1 MKSLLSSKRSKAI
14 CVIGLVA
21 ISIAAI
27 SKTLIR
33 YPSGGCIKGEQ
44 ELTHKKVVGYYSL

>member
-21 ISIAAI
+21 ISIATI
-27 SKTLIR
+27 SKKLIR
-33 YPSGGCIKGEQ
+33 YPSGGCIKGVQ
-44 ELTHKKVVGYYSL
+44 ELTHKKVVKYYFL